1 MIPSSKEE
9 QKKEAF
15 RLFEDGRYIESGQLC
30 TILSESGRDAAIDVL
45 AATNLF
51 YMGKL
56 DDAEV
61 FFKDLV
67 QKMPDSSYVHS
78 YLAKVLEAR
87 GDEGTIAE
95 YATAVHLDPSNQ
107 DALRSYA
114 EYLLAHK
121 DYRAA
126 LPVFKRLVQL
136 GKKTADVKHLM
147 QALLG
152 IGDAAEALVT
162 HDVLGGGTAPGH
174 EYVDALVKTG
184 NFPAAAESA
193 NRIYKETRDPA
204 VLKKYL
210 SALSCYDVPASLDA
224 YANHIQPDTDGEIL
238 FDYVLLLQ
246 THGRSK
252 EALVTAQALA
262 ERSHQPI
269 YHLLACD
276 LLAAAARAGAGDG
289 RNDALTAYEHL
300 IRDELATK
308 NDLDLLRTIISRYR
322 QHLTAWVPAEEAK
335 RRFLGI
341 VSQDINVASLLETAL
356 LYADAGDAAEARSW
370 YYRAYRADFLT
381 GGVAYAQFL
390 DAHGEGRECEKVMLY
405 ILSNVKKSTDLSRVA
420 SVIVDQ
426 SCTMHRLKRLMD
438 QLLAKLEARR
448 ATLNSEGL
456 ELLAM
461 AFFIAGTNA
470 HDEQNYAGCKYYCL
484 SGMDVM
490 PAHTRA
496 IHLEDFLTLIRSCK
510 EKSVADRPI
519 MNVHQVKKRAAASQ
533 PAQVITDQLGLTE
546 QEAKILEFI
555 RLHRTANEMEL
566 RKVLGTRRVVG
577 IVNHL
582 IQKAAAQGLLLIT
595 KKGVGED
602 GEAYEYTGT

>member
-1 MIPSSKEE
+1 MIPSSRDE

-15 RLFEDGRYIESGQLC
+15 RLFEDGRHIESGQLC
-30 TILSESGRDAAIDVL
+30 TILLESKKDSAIEVL
-45 AATNLF
+45 AATNLY

-61 FFKDLV
+61 FFRDLEK
-67 QKMPDSSYVHS
+67 KMPDSSYVHS

-87 GDEGTIAE
+87 GDEGAIAE
-95 YATAVHLDPSNQ
+95 YATAVSLDPSNQ

-121 DYRAA
+121 DFRAA

-136 GKKTADVKHLM
+136 GKKPADVRHMM

-152 IGDAAEALVT
+152 IGEAHDALSAHTE
-162 HDVLGGGTAPGH
+162 LGGGMAPGH

-204 VLKKYL
+204 VLRKYL
-210 SALSCYDVPASLDA
+210 SALSCYDVPASLEA
-224 YANHIQPDTDGEIL
+224 YIDHIQSDTDCDIL
-238 FDYVLLLQ
+238 FDYVLLLKAHEN
-246 THGRSK
+246 TK
-252 EALVTAQALA
+252 EALDTARALVK
-262 ERSHQPI
+262 RSCQPV
-269 YHLLACD
+269 YRLMLCD
-276 LLAAAARAGAGDG
+276 LLAAQDKTGNEGEET
-289 RNDALTAYEHL
+289 LHTYEQL

-322 QHLTAWVPAEEAK
+322 KHLKSCMPAAEAT

-341 VSQDINVASLLETAL
+341 VSQDVNVASLLETAVW
-356 LYADAGDAAEARSW
+356 YEEAEDAAEAGSW

-381 GGVAYAQFL
+381 GGLAYAQFL

-405 ILSNVKKSTDLSRVA
+405 ILSNVKKSADLNRVA
-420 SVIVDQ
+420 AVIV
-426 SCTMHRLKRLMD
+426 SKHGTMRQLKRLME
-438 QLLAKLEARR
+438 QLLSKLESRR

-470 HDEQNYAGCKYYCL
+470 QEEQDYAGCKYYCI
-484 SGMDVM
+484 SGMDVL
-490 PAHTRA
+490 PAHSRA
-496 IHLEDFLTLIRSCK
+496 IHLEDFLDLIRACK

-519 MNVHQVKKRAAASQ
+519 MNVPQTKKRATAST
-533 PAQVITDQLGLTE
+533 PAHVITDQLGLTE

-555 RLHRTANEMEL
+555 RLHRKANEMEL
-566 RKVLGTRRVVG
+566 RKVLNTRRVVG
-577 IVNHL
+577 IVNRL
-582 IQKAAAQGLLLIT
+582 IQKAAAQGLLLIA